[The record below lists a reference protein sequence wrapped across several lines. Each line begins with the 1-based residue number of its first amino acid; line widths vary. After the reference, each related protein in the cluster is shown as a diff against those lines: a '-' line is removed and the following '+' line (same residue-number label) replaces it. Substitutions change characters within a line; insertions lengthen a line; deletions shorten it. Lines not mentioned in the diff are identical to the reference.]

1 MSDEQKEAS
10 DLPLPPTEAPDAKPQ
25 PPVVD
30 DELTVVHQALVP
42 DPEATIIKPD
52 PLLGVPG
59 NQDSAGSASETSG
72 RGEQSTGGGIT
83 TGTGAFATTGG
94 SSGTS
99 ASSRSS
105 SWGQPEMWQAD
116 DGRRLEIGSV
126 IKDRF
131 ELIELLG
138 EGGMGRVFKA
148 VDRRKIEAQDRHPF
162 LAIKILNDQ
171 FKRHPESLKA
181 LQREARKAQD
191 LAHPN
196 IVTVFD
202 FDREGSTVF
211 MTMEYLDGQSLKD
224 IIKAN
229 PNGLPVPQA
238 LTFIQG
244 MCHGLAYAH
253 AKGIVH
259 SDFKPGNVFVTRFG
273 VIKIFDFGIARAAKK
288 KMLGDTD
295 GDKTTFDAA
304 NLGALTPAYASP
316 EMFQGEEPDPRDD
329 IFALAC
335 ISYELFSGRH
345 PYNKE
350 RADQAHEKGIHPKRL
365 EQLHRLQWKGLHHGL
380 LFDRDHRTAD
390 ALHFLREI
398 SRQKSKAPLRIG
410 VAALA
415 VTVTLLVFSR
425 QIKSGWNQYQLYT
438 AKNKINGLIETER
451 DETLTKEFIR
461 LKQSQPLF
469 ATLFLKNDVKPL
481 IISTYSKRSKKYIN
495 HELKKYNFPKALALL
510 NEAITFYQGDAEAI
524 DELQKVMD
532 EYRTEQYKLIAE
544 LRDRFE
550 KLISEGKILPVRG
563 EENVFNVMDSVALID
578 PNDPLLSDTRLVD
591 AYIREADRALASAE
605 LERASDFI
613 KTGLE
618 VAENNQQ
625 LQELNYALTVRL
637 RAQEQ
642 QRKIDDI
649 EQSLAGRL
657 KPTLTVSELA
667 AVQGQLKNLKD
678 LQPDHPLLAK
688 AGKLSLAAL
697 DRELKPLVD
706 AGNWQGGTELLG
718 NFAALDLV
726 AKDVLQSRF
735 EQVNGLKTK
744 MERAIDMQVDRA
756 DWLIS
761 NGKIDEAATALRDLQ
776 PKLAGDV
783 RIQRLV
789 AKLLQSS
796 IQRARAAKDNQ
807 QWETAR
813 SLLDKALT
821 QAPDEGARQDLLRE
835 KEELRLAEAGYR
847 QLVQQAETEQIAQ
860 MEAEREN
867 KRQAELSG
875 LYEQFN
881 TELKAFQPS
890 EQYVYK
896 TLAIL
901 DAIGIKNAGDPF
913 VAQGRK
919 QLETLFLQTGK
930 SQQTA
935 GLYDKSMAALLVG
948 AKAFPEST
956 AIADAIKEQQQKR
969 EMAKLQERANK
980 IAGLLAES
988 HRLIDN
994 AQLTKEWEVQ
1004 ISKVVRELTAL
1015 SPEGQ
1020 QQTIDEIN
1028 KRIIDLYVVQAQK
1041 YRSEQQFIKAGEML
1055 DRGGRFGKDNAAI
1068 AKERQLVSE
1077 EERVFKEK
1085 AAEQQQ
1091 LAEIEGLK
1099 QSFRTYAQANE
1110 VDRARTLLNR
1120 ITSKVPTDDAFLAKE
1135 APQFLAATYL
1145 RLAERKAGN
1154 KDNRDALLAAIDLT
1168 KTGLSV
1174 HGQSPALQQALT
1186 TYTEALAKLEKQA
1199 PPPAKTETER
1209 PTTQTTQPPT
1219 ELPAQTAQQPVQTPS
1234 TSPTTTPSTQPSTPT
1249 TQAPS
1254 TTTPPPA
1261 TAGQGKPCLPGL
1273 AGFGTSPR
1281 AVCYDMLGQ
1290 DVKGPYCVVIPAG
1303 GKYTTPFAIGK
1314 FEVAVRDYALY
1325 SKATGKPMPK
1335 GSQDPNLPVVGIST
1349 QDAQGYAK
1357 WLSAQTGNT
1366 YRLPK
1371 DGEWVYA
1378 AEAGGKKPVT
1388 DFNCY
1393 LQQGG
1398 TVLKGSSL
1406 QSVSSGTAN
1415 GWGLQNAIG
1424 NAQELVDAGGA
1435 FKVRGGS
1442 FRDSMSACSPALVK
1456 DAPGG
1461 ADEQT
1466 GFRLVREIKEQ

>member
-1 MSDEQKEAS
+1 MSEEPKETS
-10 DLPLPPTEAPDAKPQ
+10 DLPSPPQPPATATK

-30 DELTVVHQALVP
+30 DELTVVHQAAVP
-42 DPEATIIKPD
+42 DPEATIVKPD
-52 PLLGVPG
+52 PLLGVP
-59 NQDSAGSASETSG
+59 ASRDAAPTTGPGKMASQWEP
-72 RGEQSTGGGIT
+72 STGGGVT
-83 TGTGAFATTGG
+83 TGTNSVATTGG
-94 SSGTS
+94 SGTS
-99 ASSRSS
+99 ASSYSS
-105 SWGQPEMWQAD
+105 SWGQPEMWQQAD
-116 DGRRLEIGSV
+116 DGRRLEVGSV

-131 ELIELLG
+131 ELIELIG

-162 LAIKILNDQ
+162 LAIKVLNDQ

-202 FDREGSTVF
+202 FDREGANVF
-211 MTMEYLDGQSLKD
+211 MTMEFLDGQSLKE

-238 LTFIQG
+238 LNFIQG

-288 KMLGDTD
+288 KLIGDSD

-316 EMFQGEEPDPRDD
+316 EMFQGLEPDPRDD

-350 RADQAHEKGIHPKRL
+350 RADQAHEKGIQAKRL

-380 LFDRDHRTAD
+380 LFDRNHRTGD
-390 ALHFLREI
+390 ALHFLREV
-398 SRQKSKAPLRIG
+398 SRQKSKAPMRIG

-415 VTVTLLVFSR
+415 MTVTLLAFSR
-425 QIKSGWNQYQLYT
+425 QIKSGWQQYQLYT
-438 AKNKINGLIETER
+438 AKNKINTLIESER
-451 DETLTKEFIR
+451 DENLTSEFLR
-461 LKQSQPLF
+461 LKQSEPLF
-469 ATLFLKNDVKPL
+469 DSLFLKNDVKPL
-481 IISTYSKRSKKYIN
+481 IISTYSKRSRKYIN
-495 HELKKYNFPKALALL
+495 HELKKYNFPKALALI
-510 NEAITFYQGDAEAI
+510 NEAITFYQGDEEAI
-524 DELQKVMD
+524 DELQKVLD

-544 LRDRFE
+544 LRERFE
-550 KLISEGKILPVRG
+550 KLIGEGKILPVRG

-591 AYIREADRALASAE
+591 AYIREADKAMQRDD
-605 LERASDFI
+605 LEQAQEFI

-618 VAENNQQ
+618 VAESNQQ
-625 LQELNYALTVRL
+625 LQELNYALSVRL
-637 RAQEQ
+637 RLQEQ
-642 QRKIDDI
+642 QRKIGEIDQAI
-649 EQSLAGRL
+649 AGRI
-657 KPTLTVSELA
+657 KPGLSIADLSA
-667 AVQGQLKNLKD
+667 IQGQLKSLKE

-688 AGKLSLAAL
+688 AGKLGLVAL
-697 DRELKPLVD
+697 DRELKPLLD
-706 AGNWQGGTELLG
+706 AGNVQGSSELLSS
-718 NFAALDLV
+718 FAALELV
-726 AKDVLQSRF
+726 NRDGLQSRID
-735 EQVNGLKTK
+735 QVTALKIKT
-744 MERAIDMQVDRA
+744 ERTIDMLVDRV
-756 DWLIS
+756 DQLIS
-761 NGKIDEAATALRDLQ
+761 AGKIDEATAALRDLQ

-783 RIQRLV
+783 RVQRLA

-796 IQRARAAKDNQ
+796 IQMARAAKDNQ
-807 QWETAR
+807 QWQAAR
-813 SLLDKALT
+813 TLLDKALA
-821 QAPDEGARQDLLRE
+821 QAPDEAARQDLRRE
-835 KEELRLAEAGYR
+835 QEELRLAEASYQ
-847 QLVQQAETEQIAQ
+847 QLLQQAETEKIAQ
-860 MEAEREN
+860 LKLEKEQ
-867 KRQAELSG
+867 KRQEELNG
-875 LYEQFN
+875 LYQQFDS
-881 TELKAFQPS
+881 EMQGFQPS
-890 EQYVYK
+890 EQFVYK
-896 TLAIL
+896 ALGIL
-901 DAIGIKNAGDPF
+901 DTIAIKNSGDPF
-913 VAQGRK
+913 VAKGRK
-919 QLETLFLQTGK
+919 QLEAQFLQTGK
-930 SQQTA
+930 SLQTS
-935 GLYDKSMAALLVG
+935 GSLDKSLACLTVG
-948 AKAFPEST
+948 AKALPEST
-956 AIADAIKEQQQKR
+956 AIAEAIKEQQQKR

-980 IAGLLAES
+980 IASLLAEAN
-988 HRLIDN
+988 RLVDH
-994 AQLTKEWEVQ
+994 AELTKDWEVQ
-1004 ISKVVRELTAL
+1004 IGRVVRELSAL

-1020 QQTIDEIN
+1020 QQTIGEIN
-1028 KRIIDLYVVQAQK
+1028 ARIIDLYVQQAQK
-1041 YRSEQQFIKAGEML
+1041 LRSDQQFTKAGEIL
-1055 DRGGRFGKDNAAI
+1055 DRGERFGKGSAAI
-1068 AKERQLVSE
+1068 VKERQLLGE

-1085 AAEQQQ
+1085 AAQQQQ

-1110 VDRARTLLNR
+1110 VERARSLLNR
-1120 ITSKVPTDDAFLAKE
+1120 ITSKVPGDDAFLAKE

-1154 KDNRDALLAAIDLT
+1154 KDNRDNLLAAIELI

-1186 TYTEALAKLEKQA
+1186 SYTDALSKLEKQA
-1199 PPPAKTETER
+1199 PPTKEPER
-1209 PTTQTTQPPT
+1209 PPAQTTQPPVAQMVQPPT
-1219 ELPAQTAQQPVQTPS
+1219 PEIPPAKQTTGPTTP
-1234 TSPTTTPSTQPSTPT
+1234 PTTTTP
-1249 TQAPS
+1249 

-1261 TAGQGKPCLPGL
+1261 VAGQGKACLPGL
-1273 AGFGTSPR
+1273 AGFGTSAR
-1281 AVCYDMLGQ
+1281 AVCYDMVAA

-1303 GKYTTPFAIGK
+1303 GKYATPFAIGK
-1314 FEVAVRDYALY
+1314 FEVAVRDYAVY
-1325 SKATGKPMPK
+1325 AKASGKPMPK
-1335 GSQDPNLPVVGIST
+1335 GNQDPSLPVVGVT
-1349 QDAQGYAK
+1349 AQDAQGYAK
-1357 WLSAQTGNT
+1357 WLTAQTGNT

-1378 AEAGGKKPVT
+1378 VEAGGKKPVT

-1406 QSVSSGTAN
+1406 LAVNSGIAN

-1424 NAQELVDAGGA
+1424 NAQELVDAGGTI
-1435 FKVRGGS
+1435 KVRGGS

-1456 DAPGG
+1456 EAPGG
-1461 ADEQT
+1461 PDEQT

>member
-1 MSDEQKEAS
+1 MSEEPKETS
-10 DLPLPPTEAPDAKPQ
+10 DFPSPPQ
-25 PPVVD
+25 PPAAEAKPPVID
-30 DELTVVHQALVP
+30 DELTVVHQASVP
-42 DPEATIIKPD
+42 DPEATIVKPD

-59 NQDSAGSASETSG
+59 SRDAAPTTGPREISGQGDQSSGSFV
-72 RGEQSTGGGIT
+72 T
-83 TGTGAFATTGG
+83 TGTGSFATTGG
-94 SSGTS
+94 TS
-99 ASSRSS
+99 ASSHSS
-105 SWGQPEMWQAD
+105 SWGQPEMWQQAD
-116 DGRRLEIGSV
+116 DGRRLEVGSV

-131 ELIELLG
+131 ELIELIG

-162 LAIKILNDQ
+162 LAIKVLNDQ

-202 FDREGSTVF
+202 FDREGANVF
-211 MTMEYLDGQSLKD
+211 MTMEFLDGQSLKD

-288 KMLGDTD
+288 KLIGDSD

-316 EMFQGEEPDPRDD
+316 EMFQGLEPDPRDD

-335 ISYELFSGRH
+335 IAYELFSGRH

-350 RADQAHEKGIHPKRL
+350 RADQAHDKGIHAKRL

-380 LFDRDHRTAD
+380 LFDRNHRTGD
-390 ALHFLREI
+390 ALHFLREV
-398 SRQKSKAPLRIG
+398 SRQKSKAPMRIG

-415 VTVTLLVFSR
+415 MTATLLVFSR
-425 QIKSGWNQYQLYT
+425 QIKSGWQQYQLYA
-438 AKNKINGLIETER
+438 AKNKINTLIESER
-451 DETLTKEFIR
+451 DESLTGEFLR
-461 LKQSQPLF
+461 LKQSEPLF
-469 ATLFLKNDVKPL
+469 DTLFLKNDVKPL

-495 HELKKYNFPKALALL
+495 HELKKYNFPKALALIS
-510 NEAITFYQGDAEAI
+510 EAITFYQGDEEAVA
-524 DELQKVMD
+524 ELQKVLD
-532 EYRTEQYKLIAE
+532 EYRTEQYRLIAE

-591 AYIREADRALASAE
+591 AYIREADKAIQGND
-605 LERASDFI
+605 LEQAQEFI

-625 LQELNYALTVRL
+625 LQELNYALSVRL
-637 RAQEQ
+637 RVQEQ
-642 QRKIDDI
+642 QRKIGEI
-649 EQSLAGRL
+649 EQSITARI
-657 KPTLTVSELA
+657 KPALTVSDLVA
-667 AVQGQLKNLKD
+667 MQGQLKSLKD
-678 LQPDHPLLAK
+678 LQPDHPLLVK
-688 AGKLSLAAL
+688 AGKLGLTAL
-697 DRELKPLVD
+697 DRELKPLLD
-706 AGNWQGGTELLG
+706 AGNLQAGSELLSSFG
-718 NFAALDLV
+718 ALELV
-726 AKDVLQSRF
+726 SRDGLQSRID
-735 EQVNGLKTK
+735 QVSALKIKT
-744 MERAIDMQVDRA
+744 ERSIDMLVDRV
-756 DWLIS
+756 DQLIGA
-761 NGKIDEAATALRDLQ
+761 GKIDEATTALRDLH

-783 RIQRLV
+783 RLQRLS

-796 IQRARAAKDNQ
+796 IQLARAAKDNQ
-807 QWETAR
+807 QWEAAR
-813 SLLDKALT
+813 SLLDKALA
-821 QAPDEGARQDLLRE
+821 QAPDEGVRQDLLRE
-835 KEELRLAEAGYR
+835 KEELRLAEASYQ
-847 QLVQQAETEQIAQ
+847 QLVQQAETDKIAQ
-860 MEAEREN
+860 MTAEKEK
-867 KRQAELSG
+867 KRQEELNG
-875 LYEQFN
+875 LYQQFE
-881 TELKAFQPS
+881 TQLQGFQPS
-890 EQYVYK
+890 EQFVYQA
-896 TLAIL
+896 LGIL
-901 DAIGIKNAGDPF
+901 DTIAIKNSNDPF
-913 VAQGRK
+913 VGKGRK
-919 QLETLFLQTGK
+919 QLEAQFLQTGK
-930 SQQTA
+930 SLQA
-935 GLYDKSMAALLVG
+935 SGSYDKSLACLTVG
-948 AKAFPEST
+948 AKALPEST
-956 AIADAIKEQQQKR
+956 AITEAIKEQQQKR

-980 IAGLLAES
+980 IASLLAEAN
-988 HRLIDN
+988 RLVDH
-994 AQLTKEWEVQ
+994 AELTKEWEVQ
-1004 ISKVVRELTAL
+1004 IGRVVRELSAL

-1020 QQTIDEIN
+1020 QQTIGEIN
-1028 KRIIDLYVVQAQK
+1028 ARIIDLYVQQAQK
-1041 YRSEQQFIKAGEML
+1041 LRSDQQFTKAGEVL
-1055 DRGGRFGKDNAAI
+1055 DRGERFGKGSAAI
-1068 AKERQLVSE
+1068 TKERQLLSD

-1110 VDRARTLLNR
+1110 VERARSLLNR
-1120 ITSKVPTDDAFLAKE
+1120 ITSKVPRDDAFLAKE

-1154 KDNRDALLAAIDLT
+1154 KDNRDNLLAAIDLT
-1168 KTGLSV
+1168 KTGLTV

-1186 TYTEALAKLEKQA
+1186 TYTDALTALDKKA
-1199 PPPAKTETER
+1199 PPPAKEAE
-1209 PTTQTTQPPT
+1209 QPPT
-1219 ELPAQTAQQPVQTPS
+1219 QVKQPPGEPPAAQTGQPQAPETPPAKQP
-1234 TSPTTTPSTQPSTPT
+1234 TGPATPQTTTTAT
-1249 TQAPS
+1249 TTS

-1281 AVCYDMLGQ
+1281 AVCYDMVAQ
-1290 DVKGPYCVVIPAG
+1290 DTKGPYCVVIPAG
-1303 GKYTTPFAIGK
+1303 GKYATPFAIGK
-1314 FEVAVRDYALY
+1314 FEVAVRDYAVY
-1325 SKATGKPMPK
+1325 SKASGKPMPK
-1335 GSQDPNLPVVGIST
+1335 GNQDPNLPVVGVT
-1349 QDAQGYAK
+1349 AQDAQGYAK

-1378 AEAGGKKPVT
+1378 VEAGGKKPVT

-1406 QSVSSGTAN
+1406 LAVSSGIAN

-1424 NAQELVDAGGA
+1424 NAQELVDAGGTI
-1435 FKVRGGS
+1435 KVRGGS
-1442 FRDSMSACSPALVK
+1442 FRDSMSTCSSALVK
-1456 DAPGG
+1456 EAPGG
-1461 ADEQT
+1461 SDEQT

>member
-1 MSDEQKEAS
+1 MSDEQKAAN
-10 DLPLPPTEAPDAKPQ
+10 DLPSPPPETPEAKPT

-30 DELTVVHQALVP
+30 DELTVVHQASVA
-42 DPEATIIKPD
+42 DPEATIVKAD

-59 NQDSAGSASETSG
+59 EREPAPRPGPASEISG
-72 RGEQSTGGGIT
+72 RSEQSIGGVIT
-83 TGTGAFATTGG
+83 TGTASFATT
-94 SSGTS
+94 GTS

-105 SWGQPEMWQAD
+105 SWSQPELWQQAD
-116 DGRRLEIGSV
+116 DGRRLEVGSV

-131 ELIELLG
+131 ELIELIG

-162 LAIKILNDQ
+162 LAIKVLNDQ

-202 FDREGSTVF
+202 FDREGANVF
-211 MTMEYLDGQSLKD
+211 MTMEFLDGQSLKD

-229 PNGLPVPQA
+229 PSGLPVEQA
-238 LTFIQG
+238 LNFIQG

-288 KMLGDTD
+288 KMIGDSD

-316 EMFQGEEPDPRDD
+316 EMFQGLEPDPRDD

-335 ISYELFSGRH
+335 IAYELFSGHH

-350 RADQAHEKGIHPKRL
+350 RADQARDKGIHAKRL

-380 LFDRDHRTAD
+380 VFDRAHRTGD

-398 SRQKSKAPLRIG
+398 SRQKSKAPMRVG

-415 VTVTLLVFSR
+415 VTVTLLAFSR
-425 QIKSGWNQYQLYT
+425 QIKSGWQQYQLYA
-438 AKNKINGLIETER
+438 AKNKINTLIESER
-451 DETLTKEFIR
+451 DENLTNEFLR
-461 LKQSQPLF
+461 LKQSEPLF
-469 ATLFLKNDVKPL
+469 ETLFLKNDVKPL

-510 NEAITFYQGDAEAI
+510 NEAIAFYQGDEEAI
-524 DELQKVMD
+524 AELQKVMD

-550 KLISEGKILPVRG
+550 KLIAEGKILPVRG

-591 AYIREADRALASAE
+591 AYIREADKALQKND
-605 LERASDFI
+605 LERAQEFI

-618 VAENNQQ
+618 VAESNQQ
-625 LQELNYALTVRL
+625 LQELNYALSVRL

-642 QRKIDDI
+642 QRRIDEI
-649 EQSLAGRL
+649 EQAITARI
-657 KPTLTVSELA
+657 KPALTVDDLTA
-667 AVQGQLKNLKD
+667 MQGQLKSLKE
-678 LQPDHPLLAK
+678 LQPEHPLLAK
-688 AGKLSLAAL
+688 AGKLGLAAL
-697 DRELKPLVD
+697 DRELKPLLD
-706 AGNWQGGTELLG
+706 AGNWQGG
-718 NFAALDLV
+718 LDLLTTFATADVV
-726 AKDVLQSRF
+726 AKDVLQTRF
-735 EQVNGLKTK
+735 DQVNGMKTK
-744 MERAIDMQVDRA
+744 AERTLDMLLDRT
-756 DWLIS
+756 DQLIS
-761 NGKIDEAATALRDLQ
+761 SGRIDEAAAALRDLH

-783 RIQRLV
+783 RLQRLV
-789 AKLLQSS
+789 AKFLQSS
-796 IQRARAAKDNQ
+796 IQLSRAAKDNQ

-813 SLLDKALT
+813 SLLDKALV
-821 QAPDEGARQDLLRE
+821 QAPDEAARQDLRRE
-835 KEELRLAEAGYR
+835 KEEVQLAEASYR
-847 QLVQQAETEQIAQ
+847 HLMQQAETEKIAQ
-860 MEAEREN
+860 MEAEKEK
-867 KRQAELSG
+867 KRQEELTS
-875 LYEQFN
+875 LYEQFT
-881 TELKAFQPS
+881 TELKTFQAD
-890 EQYVYK
+890 EQSVYRA
-896 TLAIL
+896 LALL
-901 DAIGIKNAGDPF
+901 DTIGIKKVGDPF
-913 VAQGRK
+913 VAQGRQ
-919 QLETLFLQTGK
+919 QLEQLFVQAGK
-930 SQQTA
+930 AQQSA
-935 GLYDKSMAALLVG
+935 GAYDKAMAALTVG
-948 AKAFPEST
+948 AKALPEST
-956 AIADAIKEQQQKR
+956 AIAEAIKDQQQKR

-980 IAGLLAES
+980 IASLLAEAN
-988 HRLIDN
+988 RLIDH

-1004 ISKVVRELTAL
+1004 IGKVVRELSAL

-1020 QQTIDEIN
+1020 QQTIGELN
-1028 KRIIDLYVVQAQK
+1028 ARIIDLYVQQAQK
-1041 YRSEQQFIKAGEML
+1041 LRSDQQFTKAGEIL
-1055 DRGGRFGKDNAAI
+1055 DRGERFGKANAAI
-1068 AKERQLVSE
+1068 VKERQLLSE

-1085 AAEQQQ
+1085 AAQQQQ

-1110 VDRARTLLNR
+1110 VERARTLLNR

-1154 KDNRDALLAAIDLT
+1154 KDNRDNLLAAIELT
-1168 KTGLSV
+1168 KAGLSV

-1186 TYTEALAKLEKQA
+1186 SYTDALAALDKKT
-1199 PPPAKTETER
+1199 PPPAKEAEQ
-1209 PTTQTTQPPT
+1209 PPAQVKQPPVEPPAAQTVQPPT
-1219 ELPAQTAQQPVQTPS
+1219 PETPPAKQATG
-1234 TSPTTTPSTQPSTPT
+1234 PTTTPPPST
-1249 TQAPS
+1249 

-1261 TAGQGKPCLPGL
+1261 FAGQGKPCLPGL

-1281 AVCYDMLGQ
+1281 AVCYDMVAQ

-1303 GKYTTPFAIGK
+1303 GKYATPFAIGK
-1314 FEVAVRDYALY
+1314 FEVSVRDYAVY
-1325 SKATGKPMPK
+1325 SKASGKPMPK
-1335 GSQDPNLPVVGIST
+1335 GAQDPNLPVVGVT
-1349 QDAQGYAK
+1349 AQDAQGYAK
-1357 WLSAQTGNT
+1357 WLTAQTGNT

-1398 TVLKGSSL
+1398 TVLKGSGL
-1406 QSVSSGTAN
+1406 LAVSSGAAN

-1424 NAQELVDAGGA
+1424 NAQELVDAGGSI
-1435 FKVRGGS
+1435 KVRGGS
-1442 FRDSMSACSPALVK
+1442 FRDSMSACGTALVK

-1461 ADEQT
+1461 ADELT

>member
-1 MSDEQKEAS
+1 MSEEPKETS
-10 DLPLPPTEAPDAKPQ
+10 DLPSPPQAPEGAAK

-30 DELTVVHQALVP
+30 DELTVVHQAVVP
-42 DPEATIIKPD
+42 DPEATIVKPD

-59 NQDSAGSASETSG
+59 SRDAAPTTGPASEISG
-72 RGEQSTGGGIT
+72 QGEQSTGGIIT
-83 TGTGAFATTGG
+83 TGTGSFATTGG
-94 SSGTS
+94 TS
-99 ASSRSS
+99 ASSHSS
-105 SWGQPEMWQAD
+105 SWGHPEMWQQAD
-116 DGRRLEIGSV
+116 DGRRLEVGSV

-131 ELIELLG
+131 ELIELIG

-162 LAIKILNDQ
+162 LAIKVLNDQ

-202 FDREGSTVF
+202 FDREGANVF
-211 MTMEYLDGQSLKD
+211 MTMEFLDGQSLKD

-238 LTFIQG
+238 LNFIQG

-288 KMLGDTD
+288 KMIGDSD

-316 EMFQGEEPDPRDD
+316 EMFQGQEPDPRDD

-335 ISYELFSGRH
+335 IAYELFSGHH

-350 RADQAHEKGIHPKRL
+350 RADQAHDKGVHAKRL

-380 LFDRDHRTAD
+380 LFDRNHRTGD

-398 SRQKSKAPLRIG
+398 SRQKSKAPMRIG
-410 VAALA
+410 VAVLA
-415 VTVTLLVFSR
+415 VSATLLVFSR
-425 QIKSGWNQYQLYT
+425 QIKSGWQQYQLYT
-438 AKNKINGLIETER
+438 AKNKINTLIETER
-451 DETLTKEFIR
+451 DESLTNEFLR
-461 LKQSQPLF
+461 LKQSAPLF
-469 ATLFLKNDVKPL
+469 DTLFLKNDVKPL

-495 HELKKYNFPKALALL
+495 HELKKYNFPKALSLL
-510 NEAITFYQGDAEAI
+510 NEAITFYQGDEEAI

-591 AYIREADRALASAE
+591 AYIREADKALQKDD
-605 LERASDFI
+605 LERAQEFI

-618 VAENNQQ
+618 VAETNQQ
-625 LQELNYALTVRL
+625 LQELNYALGLRV

-642 QRKIDDI
+642 QRMVNEI
-649 EQSLAGRL
+649 EQAIAGRL
-657 KPTLTVSELA
+657 KPGLSVDELTA
-667 AVQGQLKNLKD
+667 MQGQLKSLKE
-678 LQPDHPLLAK
+678 LQPDHPLLTK
-688 AGKLSLAAL
+688 AGKLGLAAL
-697 DRELKPLVD
+697 DREFKPLLD
-706 AGNWQGGTELLG
+706 AGNVQGSSELLS
-718 NFAALDLV
+718 NFAALELV
-726 AKDVLQSRF
+726 NRDGLQSRID
-735 EQVNGLKTK
+735 QVSALKIKT
-744 MERAIDMQVDRA
+744 ERAIDMLVDRV
-756 DWLIS
+756 DQLIGA
-761 NGKIDEAATALRDLQ
+761 GKIDEATAALRELQ

-783 RIQRLV
+783 RVQRLA

-796 IQRARAAKDNQ
+796 IQLARAAKDNQ
-807 QWETAR
+807 QWEAAR
-813 SLLDKALT
+813 ALLDKALA
-821 QAPDEGARQDLLRE
+821 QAPDEGARQDLRRE
-835 KEELRLAEAGYR
+835 QEELRLAEASYQ
-847 QLVQQAETEQIAQ
+847 QLLQQAETEKIAQ
-860 MEAEREN
+860 LKLAKEQ
-867 KRQAELSG
+867 KRQEELNG
-875 LYEQFN
+875 LYQQFDS
-881 TELKAFQPS
+881 EIQEFQPS
-890 EQYVYK
+890 EQFVYK
-896 TLAIL
+896 VLGIL
-901 DAIGIKNAGDPF
+901 DTIAIKSSNDPF
-913 VAQGRK
+913 VAKGRK
-919 QLETLFLQTGK
+919 QLEALFLQTGK
-930 SQQTA
+930 SLQTS
-935 GLYDKSMAALLVG
+935 GSFDKSLACLTVG
-948 AKAFPEST
+948 AKALPEST
-956 AIADAIKEQQQKR
+956 AIVEAIKEQQQKR

-980 IAGLLAES
+980 IASLLAEAN
-988 HRLIDN
+988 RLVDH
-994 AQLTKEWEVQ
+994 AQLTKDWEVQ
-1004 ISKVVRELTAL
+1004 IGRVVRELSAL

-1020 QQTIDEIN
+1020 QQTIEGIN
-1028 KRIIDLYVVQAQK
+1028 ARIIDLYVQQAQQL
-1041 YRSEQQFIKAGEML
+1041 RSDQQFTKAGEVL
-1055 DRGGRFGKDNAAI
+1055 DRGERFDKGSAAI
-1068 AKERQLVSE
+1068 GKARQLLAD

-1085 AAEQQQ
+1085 AAEQQK

-1110 VDRARTLLNR
+1110 VERARTLLNR
-1120 ITSKVPTDDAFLAKE
+1120 ITSKVPTNDAFLAKE

-1154 KDNRDALLAAIDLT
+1154 KDNRDNLLAAIELT

-1174 HGQSPALQQALT
+1174 HGQSPALQQALA
-1186 TYTEALAKLEKQA
+1186 TYTEALSKLEKQA
-1199 PPPAKTETER
+1199 PPPTKEAE
-1209 PTTQTTQPPT
+1209 QPPT
-1219 ELPAQTAQQPVQTPS
+1219 QVKQPPVEPPAPQTVQPPTPEAPPAKQTTGPAPP
-1234 TSPTTTPSTQPSTPT
+1234 PT
-1249 TQAPS
+1249 

-1261 TAGQGKPCLPGL
+1261 MAGQGKACLPGL
-1273 AGFGTSPR
+1273 AGFGTSVR
-1281 AVCYDMLGQ
+1281 AVCYDMVDQG
-1290 DVKGPYCVVIPAG
+1290 VKGPYCVVIPAG
-1303 GKYTTPFAIGK
+1303 GKYTKPFAIGK
-1314 FEVAVRDYALY
+1314 FEVAVRDYAVY
-1325 SKATGKPMPK
+1325 SKASGKPMPK
-1335 GSQDPNLPVVGIST
+1335 GNQDPNLPVVGVT
-1349 QDAQGYAK
+1349 AQDAQGYAK
-1357 WLSAQTGNT
+1357 WLTAQTGNT

-1378 AEAGGKKPVT
+1378 VEAGGKKPVT

-1398 TVLKGSSL
+1398 TVLKGSGL
-1406 QSVSSGTAN
+1406 LAVNSGIAN

-1424 NAQELVDAGGA
+1424 NAQELVDAGGTV
-1435 FKVRGGS
+1435 KVRGGS

-1456 DAPGG
+1456 QAPGG
-1461 ADEQT
+1461 PDEQT